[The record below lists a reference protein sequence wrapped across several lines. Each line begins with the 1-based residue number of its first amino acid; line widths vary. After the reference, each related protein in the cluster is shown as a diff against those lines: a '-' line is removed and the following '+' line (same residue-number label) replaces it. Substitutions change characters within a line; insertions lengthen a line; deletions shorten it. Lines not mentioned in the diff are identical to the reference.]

1 MKPEGV
7 QPLVAGQARLLPNIV
22 AEVVKRFNAKMIEE
36 EKPAKQIFSSLEGL
50 LKVATPK
57 KPDVNSTYFNEEYV
71 DQDREYFLLSYGE
84 IFRVND
90 PYRLYVHMEMAVT
103 TGKRFTHKNLP
114 MRLCVNITRKSAFL
128 GGVPS
133 EKHHL
138 VGIRP
143 NSATTVEVSGVF
155 LLPKPLVQKAKN

>member
-22 AEVVKRFNAKMIEE
+22 AETVKRFNAKMIEE
-36 EKPAKQIFSSLEGL
+36 EKPAKQIFSSLEDL

-71 DQDREYFLLSYGE
+71 DRDREYFLLSYGE

-90 PYRLYVHMEMAVT
+90 PYRLYVHMEMVVKDYWGTLYPQEFA
-103 TGKRFTHKNLP
+103 N
-114 MRLCVNITRKSAFL
+114 AFVREYNAKI
-128 GGVPS
+128 GFPGW
-133 EKHHL
+133 
-138 VGIRP
+138 G
-143 NSATTVEVSGVF
+143 
-155 LLPKPLVQKAKN
+155 PK

>member
-84 IFRVND
+84 DFPRQRPVPPLCAHGNGGQ
-90 PYRLYVHMEMAVT
+90 RLLGNA
-103 TGKRFTHKNLP
+103 LP
-114 MRLCVNITRKSAFL
+114 TRICQCVCA
-128 GGVPS
+128 
-133 EKHHL
+133 
-138 VGIRP
+138 
-143 NSATTVEVSGVF
+143 
-155 LLPKPLVQKAKN
+155 

>member
-36 EKPAKQIFSSLEGL
+36 E
-50 LKVATPK
+50 

-90 PYRLYVHMEMAVT
+90 PYRLYVHMEMAVKDYWET
-103 TGKRFTHKNLP
+103 LYPQEFAN
-114 MRLCVNITRKSAFL
+114 AFVREYNAKI
-128 GGVPS
+128 GFPGW
-133 EKHHL
+133 
-138 VGIRP
+138 G
-143 NSATTVEVSGVF
+143 
-155 LLPKPLVQKAKN
+155 PK